1 MLFSKTFVSFIRSS
15 AKVCVIFTA
24 LNMLL
29 QLLIKYLYVMCMND
43 RCLLVKRL
51 VQMKMVEMN

>member
-1 MLFSKTFVSFIRSS
+1 MLFSKTFVSFIISS

-51 VQMKMVEMN
+51 VQMEMVEMN